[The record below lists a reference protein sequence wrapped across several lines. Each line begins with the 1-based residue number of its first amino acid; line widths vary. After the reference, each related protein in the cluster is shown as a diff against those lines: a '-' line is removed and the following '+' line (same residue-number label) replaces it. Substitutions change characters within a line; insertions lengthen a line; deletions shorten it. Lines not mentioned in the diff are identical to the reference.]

1 MGFLDWVLGRRG
13 RQLAAADP
21 GLRVL
26 DGLIEPGDW
35 AIDVGGS
42 YVRRLAELTGPTGR
56 VLAVDPGALIDA
68 KPDPRVALIALDAGR
83 VAAAALISR
92 LLRLGWVEID
102 LGGARALF
110 VPRRRARWAR
120 APL

>member
-1 MGFLDWVLGRRG
+1 MGLLDFVLGRRG
-13 RQLAAADP
+13 RRGNTPDP

-26 DGLIEPGDW
+26 DGLIGPGDW
-35 AIDVGGS
+35 AIDVGAG
-42 YVRRLAELTGPTGR
+42 YLRRLAELTGPTGR
-56 VLAVDPGALIDA
+56 VLALDDRALLEA
-68 KPDPRVALIALDAGR
+68 GPDPRVALIAIDAGCA
-83 VAAAALISR
+83 AAAALFAR
-92 LLRLGWVEID
+92 LVRLGWVELD